1 MIKIAAWFFLTLS
14 LGACAGPNGE
24 APRLAPLSGQ
34 SPGYGGSSGGLTA
47 GSSDFNRKAIPY

>member
-1 MIKIAAWFFLTLS
+1 MNKIVAWFLMTLS

-24 APRLAPLSGQ
+24 APRLAAPSAQ
-34 SPGYGGSSGGLTA
+34 SPGYGGINA